1 MIVEVEMLAFGEPGE
16 VRKVE
21 IPHDKLDRITVL
33 DFVFHYGQNDF
44 QPQNH
49 PSVSAGDVIRYKGE
63 NYLVAGMGF
72 RKLNDDQLEAYRSLD
87 KHDRFIGRCQI
98 EIGKPVVGREN
109 K

>member
-21 IPHDKLDRITVL
+21 IPENLDNVTVL
-33 DFVFHYGQNDF
+33 DSVFHYGQNDF

-63 NYLVAGMGF
+63 NYLVASVGF
-72 RKLNDDQLEAYRSLD
+72 KKLTDEQLNEYRSLD
-87 KHDRFIGRCQI
+87 RKDRFFTYT
-98 EIGKPVVGREN
+98 N
-109 K
+109 Y